1 MHRSFPQQPHHRCQP
16 PQRLAQRSIEFAVFP
31 VRCAAARQLPIT
43 DLVHLPGP
51 RRLLTHP
58 SMRTW
63 SFTGLPTG
71 RHPSSA
77 VRLSAASNPLSLPR
91 HRTHV
96 KSEVEEKLSKTFW
109 EWFGS
114 GEHTG
119 PDSCRAESCF
129 NSAPRGHG
137 EAQHHGSL
145 GTPSS
150 LPPGTKKPIRPSRP
164 SRETGFAFAK
174 WLCLVK
180 TLPADPSLPAGRRP
194 GGPGASPLIH
204 RT

>member
-31 VRCAAARQLPIT
+31 VRCAAARQLLIT

-91 HRTHV
+91 HRAHV
-96 KSEVEEKLSKTFW
+96 KSEVEEKLSKTF
-109 EWFGS
+109 ENF
-114 GEHTG
+114 
-119 PDSCRAESCF
+119 
-129 NSAPRGHG
+129 
-137 EAQHHGSL
+137 L
-145 GTPSS
+145 GMVRIG
-150 LPPGTKKPIRPSRP
+150 GTH
-164 SRETGFAFAK
+164 
-174 WLCLVK
+174 
-180 TLPADPSLPAGRRP
+180 RP
-194 GGPGASPLIH
+194 GFLPDRIIFQSTPARARGSPTPWRGWIGI
-204 RT
+204 